1 MNNKTLL
8 VLFLGVIV
16 GCVANEAVRAGTV
29 TAQATP
35 SAPGQFREC
44 VTYTQLGHDSD
55 HEDLGA
61 NSKSIVGWIPV
72 GGTIFRGAPAVV
84 LCR

>member
-1 MNNKTLL
+1 MNNKILL
-8 VLFLGVIV
+8 ALFFGAIV

-35 SAPGQFREC
+35 GQFREC
-44 VTYTQLGHDSD
+44 VMYTLGGDGD
-55 HEDLGA
+55 LPDLGGEA
-61 NSKSIVGWIPV
+61 KSIAGWTPV
-72 GGTIFRGAPAVV
+72 GGGDANVI

>member
-8 VLFLGVIV
+8 AVFFGAVV
-16 GCVANEAVRAGTV
+16 GCVANEAVRAGAV

-35 SAPGQFREC
+35 SMAGQFREC
-44 VTYTQLGHDSD
+44 VSYGLNDESD
-55 HEDLGA
+55 LADLGTEA
-61 NSKSIVGWIPV
+61 KSIAGWTPV
-72 GGTIFRGAPAVV
+72 GGTSYGVV

>member
-1 MNNKTLL
+1 MNNRILAA
-8 VLFLGVIV
+8 LFFGAVV

-35 SAPGQFREC
+35 GQYREC
-44 VTYTQLGHDSD
+44 VYYTIGHDSD
-55 HEDLGA
+55 AEDLPA
-61 NSKSIVGWIPV
+61 NAAPIPAGWTPIGGGGIGGRSIPGVI
-72 GGTIFRGAPAVV
+72 